1 MKELAFIVGIAAVI
15 LYLLGYLQKKR
26 GHIIFLNLSSRILY
40 IVQYVLL
47 SAFEGAALDV
57 AGALSS
63 LLAGKK
69 DVPIIRKHARL
80 ILILMDLAIIAVGL
94 ALYQNPYSLLPIVG
108 VLLHTS
114 AFWLDNERLIRIV
127 SFIGCPFWLIYN
139 LASGAY
145 GSCIGDFLSMVSIG
159 ISMFRYDF
167 KPNAKAKNE
176 SNGKTNDLCAADVI
190 NDGDAKE
197 TEDGAVKMNGD
208 AQPE

>member
-69 DVPIIRKHARL
+69 DVPIIRIVACKYHF
-80 ILILMDLAIIAVGL
+80 
-94 ALYQNPYSLLPIVG
+94 YS
-108 VLLHTS
+108 
-114 AFWLDNERLIRIV
+114 N
-127 SFIGCPFWLIYN
+127 
-139 LASGAY
+139 
-145 GSCIGDFLSMVSIG
+145 
-159 ISMFRYDF
+159 
-167 KPNAKAKNE
+167 
-176 SNGKTNDLCAADVI
+176 
-190 NDGDAKE
+190 
-197 TEDGAVKMNGD
+197 
-208 AQPE
+208 